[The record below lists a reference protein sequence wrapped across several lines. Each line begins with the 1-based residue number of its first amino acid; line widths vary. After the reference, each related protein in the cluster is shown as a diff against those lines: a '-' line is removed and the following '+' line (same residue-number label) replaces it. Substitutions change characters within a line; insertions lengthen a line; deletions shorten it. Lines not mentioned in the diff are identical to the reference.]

1 MIGSVNK
8 IAQLCWIGYA
18 GFSQIRWL
26 GRKRDR
32 IRLIDELLNTG
43 YRSLPLVMMVGMFAG
58 AIIAWQAAYQFK
70 GLVSLTLLGGQS
82 ARIIVMEMAPVMTGM
97 VIAGRM
103 AAPMASSIAARKAT
117 GQLDALNALGINPFR
132 FIVMPHFIAMTIM
145 MPVLAIFSNTMGIL
159 GCWFVSDYFLNIGSV
174 TFWSSVRDFFN
185 PADLAGGLL
194 KAFTFGLFMSI
205 ITAYCGFF
213 SGFGQMGIRN
223 AGTKAFVYSA
233 IMILVSDF
241 WLWFLLF

>member
-1 MIGSVNK
+1 MIAYANTV
-8 IAQLCWIGYA
+8 ARLCWICYA
-18 GFSQIRWL
+18 GFSQVYWL
-26 GRKRDR
+26 RRTRDR
-32 IRLIDELLNTG
+32 QRLLEEFLHAG
-43 YRSLPLVMMVGMFAG
+43 YRSLPLVMLIGLFAG
-58 AIIAWQAAYQFK
+58 AIIAWQAAYQFR
-70 GLVSLTLLGGQS
+70 GLVSLNLLGGQS

-117 GQLDALNALGINPFR
+117 GQLDALTTLGINPFR
-132 FIVMPHFIAMTIM
+132 FIVMPHLLAMTIM
-145 MPVLAIFSNTMGIL
+145 MPVLAVFSNTTGIF
-159 GCWFVSDYFLNIGSV
+159 GCWFVSEYFLDIGTV

-185 PADLAGGLL
+185 PLDLAGGLL

-205 ITAYCGFF
+205 ITAYCGFY

-223 AGTKAFVYSA
+223 AGTQAFVYSA